1 MNPMEMML
9 LNQLRNKNPQAYN
22 TFMQLKNSG
31 KTPEQVLNELI
42 ANGTFTPDQVE
53 QARNSLGNNNINNN
67 VNTNIKRF

>member
-31 KTPEQVLNELI
+31 KSPEQVLNELI
-42 ANGTFTPDQVE
+42 ANGTFTQEQVNQVKAQVE
-53 QARNSLGNNNINNN
+53 ADK
-67 VNTNIKRF
+67 NIKKF